1 VGPAAA
7 AARDSSSL
15 LPASAL
21 LLLLLL
27 VWQALALAL
36 SDVSRSRTATSA
48 AYGPDGTIDSSD
60 DPHWDSRWPILA
72 RVVAAGTS
80 TAYED
85 TVHAYGI
92 LVPLEL
98 AVSAGSSTADQDP
111 SAGRSCIRPYPLSLG
126 NFLPVAG

>member
-48 AYGPDGTIDSSD
+48 AYGPDGTIHGTIDSSD

-72 RVVAAGTS
+72 RVVAAGRR
-80 TAYED
+80 YEYC
-85 TVHAYGI
+85 V
-92 LVPLEL
+92 
-98 AVSAGSSTADQDP
+98 
-111 SAGRSCIRPYPLSLG
+111 
-126 NFLPVAG
+126 

>member
-72 RVVAAGTS
+72 RVVAGTS

-85 TVHAYGI
+85 TGVSSYRWSSLH
-92 LVPLEL
+92 
-98 AVSAGSSTADQDP
+98 VSAGSSTADQDP

-126 NFLPVAG
+126 NFLAL